1 MRLIQLLTQ
10 TNMQEI
16 QFHLSTEYI
25 DLLQLLKATSLVIS
39 GGEAKLLVDDGFVS
53 VNGEIEHRRRRKLR
67 LDDVVIFDEQ
77 IKITLIKSE

>member
-53 VNGEIEHRRRRKLR
+53 VNGEIEYRRRRKLR

>member
-1 MRLIQLLTQ
+1 M
-10 TNMQEI
+10 
-16 QFHLSTEYI
+16 
-25 DLLQLLKATSLVIS
+25 S

-53 VNGEIEHRRRRKLR
+53 VNGEIENRRRRKLR